1 MKHATETSASEIRK
15 PPSTIRVDH
24 EVGIVG
30 AGFGGILAALQLKQA
45 GRSSFV
51 VFERASEPGGVW
63 RENVYPG
70 CACDIRSHL
79 YSIATQPNP
88 GWSSS
93 FARQPEIL
101 QYLKDVVA
109 RNGLQSSLRYGIE
122 ITAAEFLEPEGC
134 WRVTDQ
140 RGSRCYVRT
149 LIVATGSHNRPLTP
163 SIPGLGTFKGGMFHS
178 SAWNSSVV
186 LAQKRVAVIGTGAS
200 AAQIVPNIAETVDQL
215 VVFQRTPAWVL
226 PRRDRNI
233 TSFERWLFRHFPL
246 GQKLERE
253 LVYWLLELS
262 GLAFH
267 GNELL
272 NRVLTRVALRKLAKE
287 IRDPS
292 VRQRFTPRYKLGC
305 KRIVVSD
312 DFYPAFNRSN
322 VRLVTEPIR
331 EITTEGVLAADGR
344 QYDVDVIVLAT
355 GFIVTELDGYMDI
368 VGRGG
373 RILKEDWGANGM
385 QAYLGIHVSG
395 YPNLALLM
403 GPNSGL
409 GHSSVI
415 HVMESQMRYILR
427 WLEEL
432 DRAGPGSYFD
442 VQSDRQRSYNADIQR
457 RLTKTVWASGC
468 KSWYLD
474 RNGRNSTVFPG
485 LTKGYRKATA
495 RFQMDDY
502 DLIESAI

>member
-1 MKHATETSASEIRK
+1 MKNATETSDVEMREAL
-15 PPSTIRVDH
+15 STVRVDH
-24 EVGIVG
+24 EVGIIG
-30 AGFGGILAALQLKQA
+30 AGFGGIIAALQLKRA
-45 GRSSFV
+45 GRRSFV
-51 VFERASEPGGVW
+51 VFERAMEPGGVW

-93 FARQPEIL
+93 FARQSDIL
-101 QYLKDVVA
+101 QYLKDVLT
-109 RNGLQSSLRYGIE
+109 RNGLQGSVRYGVE
-122 ITAAEFLEPEGC
+122 IIAATFLEREGC
-134 WRVTDQ
+134 WQLTDQ

-149 LIVATGSHNRPLTP
+149 MIVATGSHNRPSTP
-163 SIPGLGTFKGGMFHS
+163 SIPGLDTFRGEMFHS

-200 AAQIVPNIAETVDQL
+200 AVQIVPNIAPAVAQL
-215 VVFQRTPAWVL
+215 DVFQRTPAWLL
-226 PRRDRNI
+226 PRGNRNI
-233 TSFERWLFRHFPL
+233 TSFERWLFRHFPF

-253 LVYWLLELS
+253 LTYWLLELS

-272 NRVLTRVALRKLAKE
+272 NRVLTHIALRKLSTEVRNPA
-287 IRDPS
+287 
-292 VRQRFTPRYKLGC
+292 VRQRLTPRYKLGC
-305 KRIVVSD
+305 KRVVVSD

-322 VRLVTEPIR
+322 VRLITEPIR
-331 EITTEGVLAADGR
+331 EITTDGILTMDGQR
-344 QYDVDVIVLAT
+344 YDVDVIVLAT
-355 GFIVTELDGYMDI
+355 GFIVTEMDGYMDI

-373 RILKEDWGANGM
+373 RILREDWDANGM
-385 QAYLGIHVSG
+385 EAYLGVHVSG

-409 GHSSVI
+409 GHSSVL
-415 HVMESQMRYILR
+415 HVMESQMRYIVS
-427 WLEEL
+427 WLEQL
-432 DRAGPGSYFD
+432 DGAGPASYFD
-442 VQSDRQRSYNADIQR
+442 VRPERQRRYNADIQR

-485 LTKGYRKATA
+485 LTNAYRNATA
-495 RFQMDDY
+495 RFQVGDY
-502 DLIESAI
+502 DLVSRAN